1 MSTMVKSEEAKLEND
16 NPKIVEQVK
25 LSNGFEDQKS
35 SPLPNEETKEE
46 TSRGETSGEKPGKE
60 KGVVQDTLQD
70 RISSVATKKR
80 NTPIWFRLVA
90 SNQDNTIAPL
100 QQISSS
106 SIRVKNSN
114 MQLSFIK
121 KYLVKKLDLK
131 SENEVELY
139 LENEPLDS
147 SIMLP
152 DLWQYWISTKK
163 DVDVRNVKVGSSG
176 ADYIMAI
183 NYGRKSGNV
192 I

>member
-1 MSTMVKSEEAKLEND
+1 MSTMVKSGEAKLERDANQ
-16 NPKIVEQVK
+16 VLVGQVK

-35 SPLPNEETKEE
+35 SPLPNEETKDE

-60 KGVVQDTLQD
+60 KGVVKDTLQD
-70 RISSVATKKR
+70 RISSVAIKKR

-90 SNQDNTIAPL
+90 SNQENTIAPL
-100 QQISSS
+100 QQIASS

-121 KYLVKKLDLK
+121 KYLVKKLNLK

-176 ADYIMAI
+176 ADYMMAI
-183 NYGRKSGNV
+183 NYGRKSGM
-192 I
+192 